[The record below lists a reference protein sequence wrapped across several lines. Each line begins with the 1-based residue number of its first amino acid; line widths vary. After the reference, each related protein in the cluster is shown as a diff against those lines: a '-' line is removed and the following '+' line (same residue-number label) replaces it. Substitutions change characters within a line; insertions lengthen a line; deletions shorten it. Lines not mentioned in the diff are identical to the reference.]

1 MPSFQWQ
8 DVTVEDDGLIDGLGK
23 ETARHLSRQSKV
35 IAMDER
41 VKAAA
46 RRHGFEVCEDE
57 DRLFRFRDRG

>member
-1 MPSFQWQ
+1 
-8 DVTVEDDGLIDGLGK
+8 LGK